1 MSNFKI
7 KIMQLHKLM
16 TRMTQKTMS
25 DKMNPGTNYWDK
37 MKNAYKKNMMQSAEQ
52 TLNMANL
59 HVRNGGRGNAM
70 GMAHQNQHHH
80 RKTK

>member
-1 MSNFKI
+1 MAKEAMAEGN
-7 KIMQLHKLM
+7 
-16 TRMTQKTMS
+16 
-25 DKMNPGTNYWDK
+25 KMGSGANYWDK
-37 MKNAYKKNMMQSAEQ
+37 AKAAYKKNMMQSTEHM
-52 TLNMANL
+52 LNMASL